1 MKDEDAV
8 QTPPTG
14 REPPKLPEKDQ
25 SMSMTDRM
33 RKEYAG
39 MPKPPGLLSTAE
51 SLLRYPGR
59 VLYELREGRATAAT
73 WMLLGVAIVC
83 LLAYGC
89 TMGMFSFGRQLWA
102 APVKLAV
109 GMLGSA
115 LICAPSL
122 VIFSCLSGSRTSI
135 ADVLRM
141 LAGLLAMAS
150 LLLLGFGP
158 VSWIFSQSTESVG
171 FMGFLHLVFWSI
183 GVFYGLRFVYGATRF
198 SDGTRVGHL
207 RVWSVIFVLVCL
219 QMTTTLRPLI
229 GESDRLLQTEKKFF
243 LTHWGETMCGE

>member
-1 MKDEDAV
+1 MNHEDAERI
-8 QTPPTG
+8 PPAG
-14 REPPKLPEKDQ
+14 REPPKLPQKDLAN
-25 SMSMTDRM
+25 SMTDRI
-33 RKEYAG
+33 REDYAG
-39 MPKPPGLLSTAE
+39 MSKKPGLLSTAE
-51 SLLRYPGR
+51 TLLRHPGQ
-59 VLYELREGRATAAT
+59 VLYELREGRAASAT
-73 WMLLGVAIVC
+73 LMLLGVAVVC
-83 LLAYGC
+83 LLAYGF

-109 GMLGSA
+109 GLLGSA

-122 VIFSCLSGSRTSI
+122 VIFTCLSGSKTSI

-171 FMGFLHLVFWSI
+171 FMGFLHIAFWGI
-183 GVFYGLRFVYGATRF
+183 GVYYGLRFLFGATRF
-198 SDGTRVGHL
+198 SDGTQVGHL
-207 RVWSVIFVLVCL
+207 RVWSIIFVLVCL